1 MDWKLTHRYSHDD
14 WELWDKFTKMFKDT
28 YMDIAE
34 GVKVDRE
41 L

>member
-1 MDWKLTHRYSHDD
+1 MDRKLTRGYTHDD
-14 WELWDKFTKMFKDT
+14 RELWDKFAKTFKDT